1 MLFCVV
7 SLTPPFVLDRTAVE
21 NDNVIPK
28 QLSPEVLS
36 AIQAVRFIAQHIKDA
51 DKDNEIVEDWKF
63 VSMVL
68 DRFFLWV
75 FTISCIFGT
84 FGIICQSPSLYD
96 TRAPVDQQLSE
107 IPLRKNNFMLPPDI
121 VRITLD

>member
-1 MLFCVV
+1 M
-7 SLTPPFVLDRTAVE
+7 
-21 NDNVIPK
+21 
-28 QLSPEVLS
+28 EVKEK
-36 AIQAVRFIAQHIKDA
+36 R
-51 DKDNEIVEDWKF
+51 IVEDWKF

-84 FGIICQSPSLYD
+84 FGIIFQSPSLYD